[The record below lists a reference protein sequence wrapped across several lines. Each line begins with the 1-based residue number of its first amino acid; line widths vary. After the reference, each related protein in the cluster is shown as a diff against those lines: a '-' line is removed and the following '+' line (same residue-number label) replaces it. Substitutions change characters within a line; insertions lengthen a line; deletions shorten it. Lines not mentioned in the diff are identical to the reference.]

1 MSTSPKVKNTLQQ
14 LALPLIVSVGVLS
27 VFYFGGDAYQAFGIA
42 AVDSTKNFLK
52 YVLGIVAFIAI
63 GLLINRLVRLVIF
76 DGIILSTTGFVVPK
90 LLSQITSLLI
100 FIVTVAAC
108 ANIVFDQD
116 LTVLWAASGVAGLVL
131 GMALKELLQDVF
143 AGIALNIDR
152 SVAIGD
158 FVQIHK
164 AGDERIIGQL
174 QEISWRSTQIEDTN
188 GEVISFPNSKFS
200 SFTIT
205 NFSASKSSGRS
216 VSITID
222 GRVPTARAMRI
233 LQSATIDALTEVTGQ
248 YGSMPK
254 IGIKAIK
261 NDGVEYLINFEAEYQ
276 HISEATWKIQQAAI
290 LHLAKAG
297 LKPAGHKTGEDA
309 AADASFVAPDET
321 RLAALISA
329 APIFK
334 NILPE
339 ELAILVKHTRLRTFQ
354 ADRVVVQ
361 SGEVGSEMYLV
372 LEGLLFTTGGRKVAH
387 RAPIPAILRPG
398 DLFDAFATLLG
409 NVHTTTVKTRTPS
422 LICEINISGLQELFN
437 SNPTALERIARNLMD
452 LDSSSK
458 MIWDEERF
466 TAMTA
471 QMHHLFP
478 PTLAPSSN
486 NLQ

>member
-1 MSTSPKVKNTLQQ
+1 VSTSPKVKNTLQQ
-14 LALPLIVSVGVLS
+14 LALPLIVSAGVLA

-52 YVLGIVAFIAI
+52 YVLGIIAFIAL
-63 GLLINRLVRLVIF
+63 GLLINRLVRLVLF
-76 DGIILSTTGFVVPK
+76 DGIILSATGFVVPK

-100 FIVTVAAC
+100 FIVTIAAC

-174 QEISWRSTQIEDTN
+174 KEISWRSTQIEDTN
-188 GEVISFPNSKFS
+188 GEIISFPNSKFS

-205 NFSASKSSGRS
+205 NFSASKSSARS

-276 HISEATWKIQQAAI
+276 HI
-290 LHLAKAG
+290 
-297 LKPAGHKTGEDA
+297 
-309 AADASFVAPDET
+309 
-321 RLAALISA
+321 
-329 APIFK
+329 
-334 NILPE
+334 
-339 ELAILVKHTRLRTFQ
+339 
-354 ADRVVVQ
+354 
-361 SGEVGSEMYLV
+361 
-372 LEGLLFTTGGRKVAH
+372 
-387 RAPIPAILRPG
+387 
-398 DLFDAFATLLG
+398 
-409 NVHTTTVKTRTPS
+409 
-422 LICEINISGLQELFN
+422 
-437 SNPTALERIARNLMD
+437 
-452 LDSSSK
+452 
-458 MIWDEERF
+458 
-466 TAMTA
+466 
-471 QMHHLFP
+471 
-478 PTLAPSSN
+478 
-486 NLQ
+486 

>member
-1 MSTSPKVKNTLQQ
+1 LSTSPKLKSTIQQ
-14 LALPLIVSVGVLS
+14 LALPLIVSIAVLS

-42 AVDSTKNFLK
+42 AVDSTKKFLK
-52 YVLGIVAFIAI
+52 YVLGIVAFVAI
-63 GLLINRLVRLVIF
+63 GLLLNRIVRLVVF
-76 DGIILSTTGFVVPK
+76 EGIILSATGFVVPK

-100 FIVTVAAC
+100 FIITVAAC

-164 AGDERIIGQL
+164 AGDDKIVGQL
-174 QEISWRSTQIEDTN
+174 LEISWRSTQIEDTN

-205 NFSASKSSGRS
+205 NFSASKASGRS

-233 LQSATIDALTEVTGQ
+233 LQSATIDALTEVMGQ
-248 YGSMPK
+248 YGSLPK

-261 NDGVEYLINFEAEYQ
+261 NDGVEYLINFESEYQ
-276 HISEATWKIQQAAI
+276 HIAEATWKIQQAVI

-297 LKPAGHKTGEDA
+297 LKPAGHKTGEDPI
-309 AADASFVAPDET
+309 ADASFAAPDNA
-321 RLAALISA
+321 RLSALISA
-329 APIFK
+329 APIFR
-334 NILPE
+334 NISTE
-339 ELAILVKHTRLRTFQ
+339 DLAVLVQHVRLRNIQ
-354 ADRVVVQ
+354 ADKVVVQ
-361 SGEVGSEMYLV
+361 TGEVGSEMYLV
-372 LEGLLFTTGGRKVAH
+372 LEGLLYTSGGRAVAH
-387 RAPIPAILRPG
+387 RPSLPSILRPG

-422 LICEINISGLQELFN
+422 LICEISIAGLQELFN
-437 SNPTALERIARNLMD
+437 SNPEALNQVAKNLMEQ
-452 LDSSSK
+452 DSKSG

-466 TAMTA
+466 MAMTA

-478 PTLAPSSN
+478 PATVSTRS
-486 NLQ
+486 LQ

>member
-1 MSTSPKVKNTLQQ
+1 MSSTPKVKDTLQQ
-14 LALPLIVSVGVLS
+14 LAIPLIVSVAVLS

-42 AVDSTKNFLK
+42 AVDSTKKFLK

-63 GLLINRLVRLVIF
+63 GLLLNRVVRLVVF
-76 DGIILSTTGFVVPK
+76 EGIILSATGFIVPK

-100 FIVTVAAC
+100 FIITVAAC

-164 AGDERIIGQL
+164 AGDDRIVGKL
-174 QEISWRSTQIEDTN
+174 LEISWRSTQIEDTN

-216 VSITID
+216 VAITID
-222 GRVPTARAMRI
+222 GRVPTPRAMRI
-233 LQSATIDALTEVTGQ
+233 LQSATIDALTEIMGH
-248 YGSMPK
+248 YGSLPR
-254 IGIKAIK
+254 IGIKSIK
-261 NDGVEYLINFEAEYQ
+261 NDGVEYLINFEADYQ

-297 LKPAGHKTGEDA
+297 LKPAGHKTGEDPIV
-309 AADASFVAPDET
+309 DASFAAPDDA
-321 RLAALISA
+321 RLTALISS
-329 APIFK
+329 APIFR
-334 NILPE
+334 NVSVE
-339 ELAILVKHTRLRTFQ
+339 DLALLVKHARLRTIP
-354 ADRVVVQ
+354 AEKILVQ
-361 SGEVGSEMYLV
+361 TGEVGSEMYLV
-372 LEGLLFTTGGRKVAH
+372 LEGLLYTNGGRAVAN
-387 RAPIPAILRPG
+387 RPALPSILRPG

-409 NVHTTTVKTRTPS
+409 NVHTATVKTRTPS
-422 LICEINISGLQELFN
+422 LICEISIAGLQELFN
-437 SNPTALERIARNLMD
+437 ANPESLTQVAKNLMD
-452 LDSSSK
+452 QDSKSG

-466 TAMTA
+466 IAMTA

-478 PTLAPSSN
+478 PISN
-486 NLQ
+486 SIQA